1 MMMKKMATAFALAAA
16 LAACSGETSENVA
29 VDDTAA
35 APAAEAVDDN
45 DAAEPE
51 APKVEEGEE
60 HNEEAPHSH

>member
-1 MMMKKMATAFALAAA
+1 MMMKKMTVAFALVAG

-29 VDDTAA
+29 VDGTAA